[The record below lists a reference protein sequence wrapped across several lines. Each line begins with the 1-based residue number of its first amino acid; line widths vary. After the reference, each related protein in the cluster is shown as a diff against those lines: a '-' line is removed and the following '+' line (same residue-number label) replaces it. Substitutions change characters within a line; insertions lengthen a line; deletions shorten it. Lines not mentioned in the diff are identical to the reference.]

1 MLIRCWSCVVCSSV
15 VCCWRFFFK
24 QKTAYEMRI
33 SDWSSDVCSS
43 DLLDLDDNSLAE
55 NTRGAYP
62 IDFIPNS
69 SEKNLG
75 PVPKNIIMLTADAF
89 GVLPPIARLTPE
101 QAMYHFLSG
110 HTAKVAGTEIGVT
123 EPERSEEHRV
133 GKAG

>member
-1 MLIRCWSCVVCSSV
+1 MDPETR
-15 VCCWRFFFK
+15 
-24 QKTAYEMRI
+24 E
-33 SDWSSDVCSS
+33 
-43 DLLDLDDNSLAE
+43 LDLDDNSLAE

-101 QAMYHFLSG
+101 QAMYHF
-110 HTAKVAGTEIGVT
+110 
-123 EPERSEEHRV
+123 RSEEHTSELQSLMRISYAV
-133 GKAG
+133 FCLQNTNNVS